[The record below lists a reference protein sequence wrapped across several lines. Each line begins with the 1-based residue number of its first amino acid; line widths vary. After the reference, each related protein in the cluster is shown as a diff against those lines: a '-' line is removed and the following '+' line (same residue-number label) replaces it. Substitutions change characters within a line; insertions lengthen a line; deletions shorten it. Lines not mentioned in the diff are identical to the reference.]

1 MVRLR
6 QFIVMLCC
14 FGVGFTHADLP
25 LTVADILVDKNRFRV
40 GYR

>member
-14 FGVGFTHADLP
+14 FGVGFVHADLP
-25 LTVADILVDKNRFRV
+25 LTVADILADNKQYLR
-40 GYR
+40 

>member
-14 FGVGFTHADLP
+14 FGVGFVHADLP
-25 LTVADILVDKNRFRV
+25 LTVSNILADKQYLR
-40 GYR
+40 

>member
-14 FGVGFTHADLP
+14 FGVGFVHADLP
-25 LTVADILVDKNRFRV
+25 LTVDDLLADKQYLR
-40 GYR
+40 